1 METIAQDKAVLLLE
15 DGTVFHGFAMGKRG
29 TTTGEICFNTGM
41 TGYQEIYTDP
51 SYYGQIIVN
60 TCVHIGNYGTL
71 EGESESKS
79 VKISGVAV
87 RNHNQYYSRVKAD
100 RSLQSF
106 LEENGTVGIS
116 GVDTREIVRHIR
128 EKGAMNAIISSED
141 KSLDELKQLLAAV
154 PSMEGLELASA
165 VSTKSPYETGNPASR
180 LRVAAIDFGIKQN
193 ILRSLE
199 QKGIFVKVFPHN
211 TTLSEINQ
219 WNPTGYFLSNGPGD
233 PAASPHAIQLATDM
247 IASGKPVFGICLGH
261 QIISLALQIPTY
273 KMAYGHRGINHPVKN
288 LITGKSEITSQNHG
302 FGIVNEVAYSK
313 KDLIEVT
320 HVNLNDD
327 SVEGIRMKDKPVFS
341 VQYHP
346 EASPGPHDARYLFD
360 QFADHLLKTI

>member
-1 METIAQDKAVLLLE
+1 METTAQDKAVLLLE

-60 TCVHIGNYGTL
+60 TSVHIGNYGTL
-71 EGESESKS
+71 EVESESKG

-106 LEENGTVGIS
+106 LEENETVGIS

-128 EKGAMNAIISSED
+128 EKGAMNAIISSD
-141 KSLDELKQLLAAV
+141 NKSLDELKQLLAAV

-165 VSTKSPYETGNPASR
+165 VSTKKAYETGNPASR

-199 QKGIFVKVFPHN
+199 KKDIFIKVFPHN
-211 TTLSEINQ
+211 TTLREINE
-219 WNPTGYFLSNGPGD
+219 WNPSGYFLSNGPGD

-288 LITGKSEITSQNHG
+288 LITGLSEITSQNHG
-302 FGIVNEVAYSK
+302 FGIVNEAAYSK

-320 HVNLNDD
+320 HINLNDET
-327 SVEGIRMKDKPVFS
+327 VEGIRMKDKPVFS

-360 QFADHLLKTI
+360 QFADNLLKTI